1 MTQLVLPSLINLT
14 FGRRCR
20 GRTKIPLA
28 AGRTQDDETI
38 LDYKHFATVTF
49 GSSTRI
55 RQD

>member
-28 AGRTQDDETI
+28 AGGAQDDETI
-38 LDYKHFATVTF
+38 LHYRHFAMVAF
-49 GSSTRI
+49 GSPTRI

>member
-20 GRTKIPLA
+20 GQIPLA
-28 AGRTQDDETI
+28 AGRAQDDETI
-38 LDYKHFATVTF
+38 LHYRHFATVTF